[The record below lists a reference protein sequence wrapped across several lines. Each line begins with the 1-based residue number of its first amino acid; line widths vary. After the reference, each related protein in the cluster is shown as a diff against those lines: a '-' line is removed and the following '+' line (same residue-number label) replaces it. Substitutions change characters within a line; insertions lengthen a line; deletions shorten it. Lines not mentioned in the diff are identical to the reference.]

1 MIRCLALK
9 QEERQEEVLLNE
21 RLGGWPEENV

>member
-9 QEERQEEVLLNE
+9 QEERQEEGLLNE